1 MKTLASRIQHELQ
14 VGEWKHCAVYENEL
28 QRIWP
33 LDEKDRK
40 AKIAQFAKE
49 GGFCL
54 SFYKKGLCAIFENN
68 PMVAKWM
75 RPPVVRIQDRKD
87 GGYDVRSM
95 LYRIEIALA
104 TARRW
109 QTIAKLRWQMVAKL
123 PAAPLLRVASQ
134 TTMAFSHC
142 YTSLESFLKAKW
154 QMIRPSKT
162 RTISTHIYEIRPR
175 ADKRGVDL
183 ISDALPFSPV
193 WYAGPNAISNAVRYA
208 KFRSRSHDAVV
219 RVYDEAGN
227 VIERHA
233 QAAGDFREP

>member
-1 MKTLASRIQHELQ
+1 MKTLARRIQHELQ

-33 LDEKDRK
+33 LDETDRK

-75 RPPVVRIQDRKD
+75 WPPAARIQDRRN
-87 GGYDVRSM
+87 GGSSIRCTLD
-95 LYRIEIALA
+95 RIEIGLA

-109 QTIAKLRWQMVAKL
+109 QMIAKRRWQMISKPSAV
-123 PAAPLLRVASQ
+123 LLQRIASQ
-134 TTMAFSHC
+134 TTMAFSDC

-154 QMIRPSKT
+154 HMIRPPAPP
-162 RTISTHIYEIRPR
+162 TISTHVYEVRPR
-175 ADKRGVDL
+175 ADNRGVDL
-183 ISDALPFSPV
+183 ISYALPFGAL
-193 WYAGPNAISNAVRYA
+193 WYAGPNALANAIGFA
-208 KFRSRSHDAVV
+208 KHRSRSHRAVI

-227 VIERHA
+227 VIETHEH
-233 QAAGDFREP
+233 AGDFKEW